1 MGSGVSPN
9 GKGSGGGKK
18 VAVPE
23 FKEIKNA
30 KSFGDVSKTQL
41 KLKGSKE
48 YKELMAQ
55 TKTPEWEKSMTSSE
69 SKAVT
74 WYTGSAFW
82 DLNQKL
88 REVSDEPLT
97 PTQKKNVALMDAAL
111 AKTELTE
118 PLAVYRGSGP
128 ELLGGASTVGEIKKL
143 IGATVTDSG
152 FVSSS
157 VSKAGSF
164 SEPIAYKI
172 IVPAGKGHG
181 GYVNN
186 ISQHQSEMEFL
197 MPRNSSF
204 RITDVKKL
212 GNKPC
217 VIMQMV
223 TND

>member
-1 MGSGVSPN
+1 MGSGVSPS
-9 GKGSGGGKK
+9 GKTTGGKK
-18 VAVPE
+18 VSVTA

-30 KSFGDVSKTQL
+30 KSFGNVSESTLRDKS
-41 KLKGSKE
+41 SKE

-55 TKTPEWEKSMTSSE
+55 TKTPEWEKAMTGQE
-69 SKAVT
+69 SDAVT
-74 WYTGSAFW
+74 WYTGSAYYS
-82 DLNQKL
+82 LNKKL
-88 REVSDEPLT
+88 REVSKEPLD
-97 PTQKKNVALMDAAL
+97 PMQKKNTALLDAAI

-118 PLAVYRGSGP
+118 PLTVYRGSGP
-128 ELLGGASTVGEIKKL
+128 ELLEGASTVGEIKKL
-143 IGATVTDSG
+143 IGATVTDKG
-152 FVSSS
+152 FCSTS
-157 VSKAGSF
+157 VSKSGTF
-164 SEPIAYKI
+164 EDDIAYKI

-186 ISQHQSEMEFL
+186 ISKHPNELEFL
-197 MPRNSSF
+197 LPRNSSF